1 MKPKIVIGVGIV
13 IVALIFLIFSGFK
26 ETAMYYLTIPE
37 VNAQETKYAGQ
48 GVRISGYVVP
58 ESIDWN
64 AEKIELKFTMEE
76 DGDSLDV
83 YYKSIMPDQLAEAQ
97 QIIVEGV
104 MDSSQVLNAER
115 ILLKCP
121 SKYEAMDA
129 EKS

>member
-13 IVALIFLIFSGFK
+13 IIALVFLIFSGFK

-37 VNAQETKYAGQ
+37 VNAQETKYVGQ

-104 MDSSQVLNAER
+104 MDSTQVLNAER

-129 EKS
+129 DNS